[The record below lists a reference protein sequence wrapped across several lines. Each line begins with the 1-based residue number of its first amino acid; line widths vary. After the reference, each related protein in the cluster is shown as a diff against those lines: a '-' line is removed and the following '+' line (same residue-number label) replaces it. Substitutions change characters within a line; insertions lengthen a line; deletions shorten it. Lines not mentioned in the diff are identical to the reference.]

1 MTKWYNTILFIMAIE
16 KKGEKNYDNLYDFVI
31 VL

>member
-1 MTKWYNTILFIMAIE
+1 MTKWYNTILFIME
-16 KKGEKNYDNLYDFVI
+16 KLKKNYDNLYDFVI